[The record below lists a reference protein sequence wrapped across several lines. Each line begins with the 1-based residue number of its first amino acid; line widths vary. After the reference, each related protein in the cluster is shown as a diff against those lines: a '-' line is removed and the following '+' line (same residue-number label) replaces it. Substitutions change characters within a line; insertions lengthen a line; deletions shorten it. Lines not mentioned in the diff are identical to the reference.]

1 MPLFDHFDII
11 APLYDRV
18 FKIQE
23 PENLIGYL
31 NLPISGALLDAGG
44 GTGRVSETMREL
56 VSSIVI
62 ADLSIEMLRKADDK
76 DGLKTICSHTE
87 FLPFPDESF
96 ERILMVDALHHV
108 CNHRETSNDLWR
120 VLTRGG
126 RIVIE
131 EPNINVLSVKMLA
144 LAEKL
149 ALMRSSFI
157 PPSRIQSL
165 FDYPNAKTRIEI
177 ESYNAWIIID
187 KT

>member
-11 APLYDRV
+11 APIYDRV
-18 FKIQE
+18 FKIQG
-23 PENLIGYL
+23 PQNLIGYL

-44 GTGRVSETMREL
+44 GTGRVSDPMREL

-62 ADLSIEMLRKADDK
+62 ADLSTEMLRKANAK
-76 DGLKTICSHTE
+76 DGLKTVCSQTE

-108 CNHRETSNDLWR
+108 CNHRETSNELWR

-131 EPNINVLSVKMLA
+131 EPNINVFSVKMVA

-157 PPSRIQSL
+157 PPPLIQSL

-177 ESYNAWIIID
+177 EGYNAWIIID

>member
-1 MPLFDHFDII
+1 MPLFDHFDLI

-18 FKIQE
+18 FKIKE
-23 PENLIGYL
+23 PKNLIRYL
-31 NLPISGALLDAGG
+31 NLPISGTLLDAGG

-56 VSSIVI
+56 VSSIVV

-76 DGLKTICSHTE
+76 DGLKTVCSHTE
-87 FLPFPDESF
+87 LLPFPDEYF

-108 CNHRETSNDLWR
+108 CNHRETSNELWR
-120 VLTRGG
+120 VLSRGG

-131 EPNINVLSVKMLA
+131 EPNINEFSVKMVA

-157 PPSRIQSL
+157 PPSRIESL
-165 FDYPNAKTRIEI
+165 FDYSNAKTRIDI
-177 ESYNAWIIID
+177 ASYNAWIIID